1 MTSFH
6 PSEATFGCPNAGET
20 MSSTGATVT
29 IRRCDLC
36 CHGQQTVSKSM
47 HRNKDT
53 TVAIARKVL
62 EARSPG
68 SKARFLLAQLEA
80 PMKKKKQLKG
90 RSPGAPAMI
99 QRSKDSKKT
108 SNKETRSSNH
118 SDSKRENAVKLGT
131 GEAQQHGSSKSQSTS
146 AVVPSRPLTTSPLTA
161 LSSLKS
167 ETTAQSTIVELKRP
181 QPKSAS
187 LNSLTVD
194 PMKAEFT
201 LKGGMSSHILI
212 NESNVR
218 FAIKIKTSNNLFFRV
233 NPVYSFIDS
242 GAMNELEIYRLPGGM
257 ARIDKLLLC
266 YVVANDD
273 DTNAKALFNL
283 RAKIR
288 NISISLITTST

>member
-68 SKARFLLAQLEA
+68 SKARRQAI
-80 PMKKKKQLKG
+80 KKHV
-90 RSPGAPAMI
+90 RRTIRTPNE
-99 QRSKDSKKT
+99 KT
-108 SNKETRSSNH
+108 
-118 SDSKRENAVKLGT
+118 
-131 GEAQQHGSSKSQSTS
+131 
-146 AVVPSRPLTTSPLTA
+146 P
-161 LSSLKS
+161 LKS

-201 LKGGMSSHILI
+201 LKGGMSS
-212 NESNVR
+212 
-218 FAIKIKTSNNLFFRV
+218 
-233 NPVYSFIDS
+233 
-242 GAMNELEIYRLPGGM
+242 
-257 ARIDKLLLC
+257 
-266 YVVANDD
+266 
-273 DTNAKALFNL
+273 
-283 RAKIR
+283 
-288 NISISLITTST
+288 